1 MPVKAIISASWARYH
16 DKSIGISLWFK
27 LTDGFDIALSR
38 TVLQMSH
45 WSTSSCFIISDRWAC
60 QHDKSRGISFWF
72 TKLSGKFWYGIFSD
86 GITNE
91 PYQST
96 SSSVYI
102 ITCGYE
108 CSATLPPHSLMSVYE
123 CRAVPNVNYMVKL
136 KMRPSATLPPG
147 LLCTPLSYS
156 TCITTPPP
164 PKKKKKQQC
173 CIHQITGQQRC
184 LPASD
189 THKKGLTPTHTKSN
203 ILILTPTMPC
213 FNSWW

>member
-1 MPVKAIISASWARYH
+1 MPVELVKTISQQGFHFDSN
-16 DKSIGISLWFK
+16 LQ
-27 LTDGFDIALSR
+27 DGFDIALSR

-136 KMRPSATLPPG
+136 KMRLSATLPPG
-147 LLCTPLSYS
+147 LLCTPLSYT

-164 PKKKKKQQC
+164 PPPPPPKKTKQKNKKNNNVAY
-173 CIHQITGQQRC
+173 TR
-184 LPASD
+184 
-189 THKKGLTPTHTKSN
+189 
-203 ILILTPTMPC
+203 
-213 FNSWW
+213 